1 MPGDGM
7 NKKTIAIVH
16 NAVKDDSLPDEQDV
30 LTQVAAVSRAL
41 TCLGYEPEA
50 VPCTLDLNALK
61 QALTTMEPF
70 AVFNL
75 VESLE
80 GQGRLIHVVPAL
92 VEALG
97 FACTGC
103 SAEAIF
109 ATSHK
114 VMAKERMVAE
124 GLPTARWINP
134 VPPDI
139 PWKGGYGHLQRAPQA
154 KHAKQSPETWIIKSL
169 WEHASLGLE
178 QENLVTGTRD
188 AVAARLQDRAKDLG
202 GACFAE
208 QYIEGREFNL
218 SLIDTTAGVR
228 VLPPAEIVF
237 RGFKSGQPRIVGYRA
252 KWMPDSAEYQNT
264 SRSFDFPSTDT
275 ALVSTLERLALAC
288 WHSFGLKGYAR
299 VDFRVDTL
307 GNPFILEVN
316 ANPCISP
323 DAGFSAAL
331 EQAGISHGQ
340 GVAYILKHRSQP
352 IIKNN
357 F

>member
-7 NKKTIAIVH
+7 NKTIAIIH

-30 LTQVAAVSRAL
+30 LTQVTAVSRAL
-41 TCLGYEPEA
+41 TNLGYEPEA
-50 VPCTLDLNALK
+50 VPCTLDLSALK
-61 QALTTMEPF
+61 QSLTTMNPF

-75 VESLE
+75 VESLD
-80 GQGRLIHVVPAL
+80 GHGSLIHVVPAL

-103 SAEAIF
+103 PAEAIYV
-109 ATSHK
+109 TSHK

-124 GLPTARWINP
+124 GLPTADWINP
-134 VPPDI
+134 VPREI
-139 PWKGGYGHLQRAPQA
+139 PWKGEYAHLQRASQA
-154 KHAKQSPETWIIKSL
+154 KHPEHPSKTWIIKSL

-178 QENLVTGTRD
+178 QENLVSGTRQD
-188 AVAARLQDRAKDLG
+188 LAALLAGRASNLG

-218 SLIDTTAGVR
+218 SLIDTPAGVR

-237 RGFKSGQPRIVGYRA
+237 RGLETGQPRIVGYRA
-252 KWMPDSAEYQNT
+252 KWMPDAIEYQNT
-264 SRSFDFPSTDT
+264 SRSFNFPPADA
-275 ALVSTLERLALAC
+275 ALVSSLERLALAC
-288 WHSFGLKGYAR
+288 WHSFGLRGYAR
-299 VDFRVDTL
+299 VDFRVDSL

-331 EQAGISHGQ
+331 EQAGLSHGQ
-340 GVAYILKHRSQP
+340 GVECILKHRSHP
-352 IIKNN
+352 IIRND